1 MGPALPWKKPWAT
14 QSETVLQPEALSGK
28 DFAIFLFL
36 NVDRHNF
43 FFFLK
48 CAATESDTV
57 GRDQEIP
64 DLLLLGGAGISL
76 SLKFVGV
83 FVEGMC
89 SAGA

>member
-1 MGPALPWKKPWAT
+1 MWTGIT
-14 QSETVLQPEALSGK
+14 
-28 DFAIFLFL
+28 
-36 NVDRHNF
+36 